1 MRHAKTRHTM
11 PDQLT
16 LFPDPMIAAY
26 LRLTREEMPKLAAT
40 SRKDWPVSA
49 DHCFQRIVLDTICSG
64 IWYNHLKRPAYRH
77 MTPAQ
82 VSRAV
87 ALCHAIIRD
96 EADLDA
102 LNTQSLRWRG
112 KARGV
117 E

>member
-1 MRHAKTRHTM
+1 M

-26 LRLTREEMPKLAAT
+26 LRLTREEMPNLAAT
-40 SRKDWPVSA
+40 SRKEWPVSA
-49 DHCFQRIVLDTICSG
+49 DHCFKRIVLDTICG
-64 IWYNHLKRPAYRH
+64 GVWYDHLKRPAYRH

-82 VSRAV
+82 VSGAV

-96 EADLDA
+96 EAELNA
-102 LNTQSLRWRG
+102 LNAQSLQWRG